1 MNRAKTTGSSRPHHG
16 RTRRTLAL
24 LVLFVFVAG
33 STLATADEVLHSSA
47 RSGPSAPSTADSC
60 PDPGTDGQPC
70 GPGCPCF
77 CCPGHANGLAV
88 FPPRP
93 SVGIPPSSEFEL
105 EAHDDLRPKGVLR
118 RIFHP
123 PRA

>member
-1 MNRAKTTGSSRPHHG
+1 M
-16 RTRRTLAL
+16 TRRVLAL
-24 LVLFVFVAG
+24 LVLLVVVAG
-33 STLATADEVLHSSA
+33 PALATADEVRHASA
-47 RSGPSAPSTADSC
+47 RNGPAEADSC
-60 PDPGTDGQPC
+60 PDPGADGQPC
-70 GPGCPCF
+70 GPACLCL

-88 FPPRP
+88 FTPRP
-93 SVGIPPSSEFEL
+93 AVGIPPSSEFEL

>member
-16 RTRRTLAL
+16 RTRRALAP
-24 LVLFVFVAG
+24 LVQLVVGAG
-33 STLATADEVLHSSA
+33 PALATADDVRHSSA
-47 RSGPSAPSTADSC
+47 RSGPAEADSC

-88 FPPRP
+88 FPLRT

>member
-1 MNRAKTTGSSRPHHG
+1 MNRAKDSGPSRPHNGSSR
-16 RTRRTLAL
+16 RALAL
-24 LVLFVFVAG
+24 LVLLVFVAG

-47 RSGPSAPSTADSC
+47 RSGPAAPSTADSC

-70 GPGCPCF
+70 GPGCQCF

-88 FPPRP
+88 FPPRT
-93 SVGIPPSSEFEL
+93 SVEIPPSSEFEL

>member
-1 MNRAKTTGSSRPHHG
+1 MNRAKDSGPSRPHNG
-16 RTRRTLAL
+16 SNRRALAFLVL
-24 LVLFVFVAG
+24 LVLVAS
-33 STLATADEVLHSSA
+33 STLATADEVSHA
-47 RSGPSAPSTADSC
+47 NAWNDETAPSAADSC

-88 FPPRP
+88 VSLRT
-93 SVGIPPSSEFEL
+93 SVGNPPSSEFEL
-105 EAHDDLRPKGVLR
+105 ETHDDLRPKGVLR

>member
-1 MNRAKTTGSSRPHHG
+1 M
-16 RTRRTLAL
+16 TRRVLAL
-24 LVLFVFVAG
+24 LVLLVVVAG
-33 STLATADEVLHSSA
+33 PALATADEVRHASA
-47 RSGPSAPSTADSC
+47 RSGPAEADSC

-70 GPGCPCF
+70 GPACLCF

-88 FPPRP
+88 FKPRP
-93 SVGIPPSSEFEL
+93 TVGIPPSSEFEP

>member
-1 MNRAKTTGSSRPHHG
+1 MNRAKNSGPSRPHHG
-16 RTRRTLAL
+16 SSRRALAFLVL
-24 LVLFVFVAG
+24 LVLVVS
-33 STLATADEVLHSSA
+33 STLATADEVFHTNA
-47 RSGPSAPSTADSC
+47 TYGEATPSTADSC

-93 SVGIPPSSEFEL
+93 SVGIPPSGEFEL

>member
-1 MNRAKTTGSSRPHHG
+1 MK
-16 RTRRTLAL
+16 RRFLAL
-24 LVLFVFVAG
+24 AVLFVFVAG
-33 STLATADEVLHSSA
+33 SGLATAEEVLRSSERNHA
-47 RSGPSAPSTADSC
+47 EPADADSC
-60 PDPGTDGQPC
+60 PDPGPDGQPC
-70 GPGCPCF
+70 GPTCLCL
-77 CCPGHANGLAV
+77 CCPGHAYGLAV
-88 FPPRP
+88 FASRP

>member
-1 MNRAKTTGSSRPHHG
+1 M
-16 RTRRTLAL
+16 TRRVLAL
-24 LVLFVFVAG
+24 LVLLVFVAG
-33 STLATADEVLHSSA
+33 PALATAEELRHSSA
-47 RSGPSAPSTADSC
+47 RSGPAAVADSC
-60 PDPGTDGQPC
+60 PDPGTNGQPC
-70 GPGCPCF
+70 GPACLCF

-88 FPPRP
+88 FTPRP
-93 SVGIPPSSEFEL
+93 AVGIPPSSEFEL

>member
-1 MNRAKTTGSSRPHHG
+1 MNRRG
-16 RTRRTLAL
+16 LAL

-33 STLATADEVLHSSA
+33 SSLATADEVLHSSV
-47 RSGPSAPSTADSC
+47 RNGQTAPQAADSC

-70 GPGCPCF
+70 GPTCLCL

-88 FPPRP
+88 FAPRP

>member
-1 MNRAKTTGSSRPHHG
+1 MIRRA
-16 RTRRTLAL
+16 LAL
-24 LVLFVFVAG
+24 FVLFVFVAG
-33 STLATADEVLHSSA
+33 SSLATADEVLHSSV
-47 RSGPSAPSTADSC
+47 RNGETAPLAADSC

-70 GPGCPCF
+70 GPTCLCL

-88 FPPRP
+88 VAPRP
-93 SVGIPPSSEFEL
+93 SVGIPTSSEFEL
-105 EAHDDLRPKGVLR
+105 EAHDELRPKGVLR